1 MIRISA
7 AGLGKAYRRYT
18 NSRHR
23 FLELMPGSTR
33 KWHTLDWAVRDVSFS
48 VEDGEA
54 LGIIGFNGAGKSTL
68 LRLLTGTTAPTE
80 GTFSVVGQVAALL
93 ELGIGVHPEFTGR
106 QNARLSLQLLGLSE
120 PRIDEVLPWIQEF
133 SELGD
138 YMEQPVR
145 TYSTGM
151 QVRLAFSAAVAVRPD
166 VLIVD
171 ETLSVGDAVFQHR
184 SLARIQQMRA
194 AGTTVLFVT
203 HDPGAVKTICDR
215 VLLLEDGRIACEGD
229 PTEVYDFYNARIA
242 DKSGTANSIDQ
253 RPVADGE
260 VSTRSGTGASLIQRV
275 ELEDQH
281 GKPARV
287 LPVGAECRV
296 RVEFSSD
303 DSGAPPT
310 VGFSIRDR
318 LGNDVFG
325 SNTHHLELKPSAD
338 RGGFMQVE
346 FYTKLNIGPGSYS
359 LSVSL
364 HEGATHLEGNHDWW
378 DRVLV
383 FQVARGDEA
392 VFSGVAQLPVKAA
405 WVDPGT
411 RKP

>member
-1 MIRISA
+1 M
-7 AGLGKAYRRYT
+7 
-18 NSRHR
+18 
-23 FLELMPGSTR
+23 
-33 KWHTLDWAVRDVSFS
+33 
-48 VEDGEA
+48 
-54 LGIIGFNGAGKSTL
+54 
-68 LRLLTGTTAPTE
+68 
-80 GTFSVVGQVAALL
+80 
-93 ELGIGVHPEFTGR
+93 
-106 QNARLSLQLLGLSE
+106 
-120 PRIDEVLPWIQEF
+120 
-133 SELGD
+133 
-138 YMEQPVR
+138 
-145 TYSTGM
+145 
-151 QVRLAFSAAVAVRPD
+151 
-166 VLIVD
+166 
-171 ETLSVGDAVFQHR
+171 
-184 SLARIQQMRA
+184 
-194 AGTTVLFVT
+194 
-203 HDPGAVKTICDR
+203 
-215 VLLLEDGRIACEGD
+215 
-229 PTEVYDFYNARIA
+229 
-242 DKSGTANSIDQ
+242 
-253 RPVADGE
+253 
-260 VSTRSGTGASLIQRV
+260 
-275 ELEDQH
+275 
-281 GKPARV
+281 
-287 LPVGAECRV
+287 GAECRV